1 MNTKKRLLIALY
13 ALYITFIL
21 ISCASYIGEQTMRGK
36 VNDNQYF
43 YRLTFEV
50 DGEQEHYTVGR
61 TDITENGYI
70 TVKYTVSS
78 NTVEVRTI
86 NVKTLEI
93 DCRSIA
99 EEKSDEILGQ
109 DYNEDTN
116 AYKKYFIDKE
126 VLHVKVDA
134 DHSIQLTLKDVPY
147 PQKVLV
153 DQADFTSYNFNDGV
167 VVTTVPMDY
176 SEVDVYFTS
185 DAPDAPSAFIEVPR
199 KVLEVD
205 EVVTWNATGSTD
217 PDGTIEDHIW
227 DFGDGTYG
235 QGAMLDHGFATP
247 NIYRV
252 YLTVRDN
259 DGLIDTSSRV
269 ITVIEEGKDT
279 DRDGMPDAWEDKFGI
294 ANPHE
299 DPDEDDLSNLEEYR
313 NQTFPTNPDTDDD
326 DMPDGWEVQYGLQPT
341 LNDANSDLD
350 DDTFN
355 NLEEFEAGTNP
366 NNRNSH
372 PPIAQEDEDLSDLL
386 LYGRMVIIIIVIIIL
401 AAIRKIRKKEVA
413 PAEVAPL
420 DTKSEKA
427 EKDIRSE
434 LKRSSGKQLPPMPK
448 PLPKCPGCGVMIS
461 DKDNKCPKCGYNLA
475 QFRQVKERLGKDD
488 IPMTSH
494 KVIPRTVAS
503 TKVIPR
509 KIKLK

>member
-13 ALYITFIL
+13 ALYLTFIL

-50 DGEQEHYTVGR
+50 DGVQEHYRVER

-78 NTVEVRTI
+78 NTVEVKTI

-99 EEKSDEILGQ
+99 EEKSNEILGQ
-109 DYNEDTN
+109 DYDEDTN

-134 DHSIQLTLKDVPY
+134 DHSIQLIMKDVPY
-147 PQKVLV
+147 PQKVMV
-153 DQADFTSYNFNDGV
+153 DQADYTTYEFQNGQLQ
-167 VVTTVPMDY
+167 TTVPIDY

-185 DAPDAPSAFIEVPR
+185 DAPTAPTAFIEVPR
-199 KVLEVD
+199 KVMEVD

-217 PDGTIEDHIW
+217 TDGTIEDYIW

-259 DGLIDTSSRV
+259 DGLIGTSSRV
-269 ITVIEEGKDT
+269 MTVIESGQDT
-279 DRDGMPDAWEDKFGI
+279 DRDGMPDAWEDRFGI
-294 ANPHE
+294 DNPHE
-299 DPDEDDLSNLEEYR
+299 DPDEDDLSNLEEYQ
-313 NQTFPTNPDTDDD
+313 NQTFPTNPDTDNDT
-326 DMPDGWEVQYGLQPT
+326 MTDGWEVQYGLQPT

-350 DDTFN
+350 DDGFN
-355 NLEEFEAGTNP
+355 NLEEFERGTNP
-366 NNRNSH
+366 NNRKSH
-372 PPIAQEDEDLSDLL
+372 PPVAKEDEDLSDLL
-386 LYGRMVIIIIVIIIL
+386 LYGIIVIIIIVIIIL
-401 AAIRKIRKKEVA
+401 AVIRKIRKKEVA

-420 DTKSEKA
+420 DIKTEKA
-427 EKDIRSE
+427 EKEIRSE
-434 LKRSSGKQLPPMPK
+434 LKRKSGKQLPPMPK
-448 PLPKCPGCGVMIS
+448 PLPKCPACGTGIS
-461 DKDNKCPKCGYNLA
+461 DRDNKCPKCGYGLEKW
-475 QFRQVKERLGKDD
+475 RRVKEKLGKDD
-488 IPMTSH
+488 IPLTSH

-509 KIKLK
+509 KIKQK